1 MIQKHP
7 YCRTCGSMVQSKTV
21 CHYCGCEPLKGHNY
35 CCDCGTS
42 TIPEAI
48 MCVHCGASFQG
59 KFPATL
65 AILISIALVV
75 TLAGAGYFMSESRT
89 EPTEK
94 MASTVNH
101 PKNKDSADDVL
112 KVTPGKDEPVKII
125 NNIPTNLLKS
135 RNDALIRIAKNISR
149 IPKPEIETPPKPVIP
164 EKPREE
170 VTVTPPDK
178 TANPSGRL
186 SMNVF
191 SSREMRN
198 YSVGCTYFIGK
209 SKNNVV
215 FFTTNVYGYVKIN
228 GKVYTLQGIQ
238 KGNDIAKFSGAGYEV
253 TIEIE
258 GLAGNEN
265 EWLADATLVIKDIR
279 QRAFSRHKVYSSC
292 TDF

>member
-21 CHYCGCEPLKGHNY
+21 CHYCGCEPLQGHNY

-48 MCVHCGASFQG
+48 MCVHCGASFRG

-75 TLAGAGYFMSESRT
+75 TLAGAGYFISESRT
-89 EPTEK
+89 DPSEQNADPVINTRNND
-94 MASTVNH
+94 STNI
-101 PKNKDSADDVL
+101 L
-112 KVTPGKDEPVKII
+112 KVSPVKDEAVKII
-125 NNIPTNLLKS
+125 NNIPSNLLKS
-135 RNDALIRIAKNISR
+135 SNDVVIRIAKNISR
-149 IPKPEIETPPKPVIP
+149 IPKPEIETNPKPVIP

-170 VTVTPPDK
+170 VAVTPPDK
-178 TANPSGRL
+178 TSNPSGRI

-191 SSREMRN
+191 SSGEMRRYN
-198 YSVGCTYFIGK
+198 IGCTYFTGK

-238 KGNDIAKFSGAGYEV
+238 KGNDIARFAGAGYEV

-265 EWLADATLVIKDIR
+265 EWLADATLVVKDVK
-279 QRAFSRHKVYSSC
+279 QRTLSRHQVYSSC